1 MPFSLGY
8 SKSARQIWKMTQA
21 APSMLRWTH
30 RTRTKLMEWVRSLVL
45 KVPQGWKRTAAWVL
59 LGSLSAGVIGML
71 YTLVFMAVAWV
82 YVLAVGLIVGAWMM
96 LTVGYMTLVM
106 LVVALLQR
114 PRAYRRVPQQW

>member
-1 MPFSLGY
+1 MPISLGY
-8 SKSARQIWKMTQA
+8 SKSARQIWKMTKA

-82 YVLAVGLIVGAWMM
+82 YALAVGLIVGAWMM

-114 PRAYRRVPQQW
+114 PRAYRGVR

>member
-1 MPFSLGY
+1 
-8 SKSARQIWKMTQA
+8 
-21 APSMLRWTH
+21 MLRWTH

-45 KVPQGWKRTAAWVL
+45 KVPEGWKRTAAWAL

-82 YVLAVGLIVGAWMM
+82 YALAVGLIVGAWMM